1 MSFSDK
7 TLSSIE
13 VRQIFLHSPTDYPWK
28 KEYLYKIGMDQQI
41 AIIIKPPAIITS
53 ENLKG
58 YGIDKRKCFFNDER
72 ELKFFK
78 YYSQSNCELEC
89 YAQYSLDK
97 CGCVE
102 YWVPRFRD
110 TPVCSF
116 NNTQYKPGC
125 NFDDVEAA
133 IQEERVSTIINA
145 NSKLGCNCL
154 PSCKKHEIFH
164 ESL

>member
-1 MSFSDK
+1 
-7 TLSSIE
+7 
-13 VRQIFLHSPTDYPWK
+13 
-28 KEYLYKIGMDQQI
+28 MDQQI

-72 ELKFFK
+72 ELKYFQ

-89 YAQYSLDK
+89 YVQYSLEK

-102 YWVPRFRD
+102 YWVPRFPG
-110 TPVCSF
+110 TPVCSL
-116 NNTQYKPGC
+116 NNTQYKPDC
-125 NFDDVEAA
+125 SFDDVEAA

-145 NSKLGCNCL
+145 NSRLGCNCL
-154 PSCKKHEIFH
+154 PSCKWIEHLM
-164 ESL
+164 SGL